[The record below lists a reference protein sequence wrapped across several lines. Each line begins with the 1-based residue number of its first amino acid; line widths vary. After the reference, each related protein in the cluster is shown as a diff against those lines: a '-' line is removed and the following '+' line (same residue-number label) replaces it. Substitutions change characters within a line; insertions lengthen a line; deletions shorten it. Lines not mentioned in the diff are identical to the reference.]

1 MHKALAFLVTFKVFL
16 VKCKTENSNNS
27 NNNSNNNNNSS
38 NSENTSGSSESGRT
52 GNTSGV
58 RTGFSKSQS
67 LWFKEY
73 VG

>member
-38 NSENTSGSSESGRT
+38 NSENTSGSVYRQKLPVEAAVKNIR
-52 GNTSGV
+52 
-58 RTGFSKSQS
+58 
-67 LWFKEY
+67 
-73 VG
+73 

>member
-38 NSENTSGSSESGRT
+38 NSENTSESSSAKYPVEITFNKTDDMR
-52 GNTSGV
+52 
-58 RTGFSKSQS
+58 
-67 LWFKEY
+67 
-73 VG
+73 

>member
-38 NSENTSGSSESGRT
+38 NSENTFGSVYRQKLPVEVAVQNIR
-52 GNTSGV
+52 
-58 RTGFSKSQS
+58 
-67 LWFKEY
+67 
-73 VG
+73 

>member
-38 NSENTSGSSESGRT
+38 NSEKYPVEITFNKTDDMR
-52 GNTSGV
+52 
-58 RTGFSKSQS
+58 
-67 LWFKEY
+67 
-73 VG
+73 